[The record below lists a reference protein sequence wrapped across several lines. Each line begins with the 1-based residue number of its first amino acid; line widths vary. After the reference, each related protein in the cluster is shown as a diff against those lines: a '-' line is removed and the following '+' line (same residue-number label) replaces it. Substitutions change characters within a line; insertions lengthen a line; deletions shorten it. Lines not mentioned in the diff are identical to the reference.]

1 MVPENENQKS
11 GGRGK
16 WPSMV
21 IGLLLVAALIIT
33 ITSAVYYCFVVVLA
47 DDLEGTATVKGTYY
61 NSRDKRVEG
70 VLVRVEGT
78 EIWDMT
84 DEKGRYE
91 LEQVPAG
98 RQKIV
103 FERGGYPT
111 ITITQLIIPEDQL
124 ERYDVETNRLDVP
137 DNIVGGK
144 LVDKPRYRFDLD
156 EIPLEGSNLTGKL
169 SAKGISLEDITVTV
183 HNSTTKATVNAE
195 GYFELHDL
203 FPGILLLNVT
213 HGEYTTHAAGFLKEG
228 DNNITFWPVGDNI
241 QPLPNKDDIDS
252 GKAAPLT
259 VSSVEDI
266 DNWTHYTTK
275 EEVFVNVRSDE
286 MAMPD
291 AILLLKPL
299 AYNPINLTI
308 VDTLYHSALES
319 PVQNIREKP
328 TLTVIDGHVYGLEVT
343 APGLTSRFHWNLTY
357 NGTDTL
363 EVTLTGELE
372 PVAYSYSLL
381 GFKIVIVFHIFMSI
395 IIILSLGSAF
405 RSTKFSRVMT
415 GTIAVFISS
424 ASLPLAF
431 LAMSLAHNWILGGLA
446 FVLLLIKRKDFSK

>member
-1 MVPENENQKS
+1 MDPKNGNQKP

-16 WPSMV
+16 WPSMA

-33 ITSAVYYCFVVVLA
+33 ITSAVYYCFVVVSA

-70 VLVRVEGT
+70 VLVRVVGT
-78 EIWDMT
+78 DTYDIT

-111 ITITQLIIPEDQL
+111 ITITQLIIPEDRL
-124 ERYDVETNRLDVP
+124 DRYDVETNRLDVP

-144 LVDKPRYRFDLD
+144 LVDKPRYRFDLN
-156 EIPLEGSNLTGKL
+156 EITLERSNLTGKL
-169 SAKGISLEDITVTV
+169 SANGISLEDITVSI
-183 HNSTTKATVNAE
+183 HNSTANATVNAE

-203 FPGILLLNVT
+203 YPGILLLNVT
-213 HGEYTTHAAGFLKEG
+213 HGEYITHAATFLKEG
-228 DNNITFWPVGDNI
+228 DNHITFWPVGDNI
-241 QPLPNKDDIDS
+241 QPLPNENDINS
-252 GKAAPLT
+252 GTASPLK

-266 DNWTHYTTK
+266 DNWTYYTSK
-275 EEVFVNVRSDE
+275 EEIFVNVLSYE
-286 MAMPD
+286 KAMSD

-299 AYNPINLTI
+299 AYNPINRTI
-308 VDTLYHSALES
+308 VNTLYHSALES
-319 PVQNIREKP
+319 PVYNIREKP
-328 TLTVIDGHVYGLEVT
+328 TLTIIDGHIYGLEVA
-343 APGLTSRFHWNLTY
+343 APGLESHFHWNLTY

-363 EVTLTGELE
+363 DVRLTGEIE
-372 PVAYSYSLL
+372 PVSYSYSLI
-381 GFKIVIVFHIFMSI
+381 GFKIVIAFHLFLSVI
-395 IIILSLGSAF
+395 ISLSLGSAF

-415 GTIAVFISS
+415 GTIAAFVSS

-431 LAMSLAHNWILGGLA
+431 LAVSMAHNWILGALA